1 MGVVLTLGNASSPGE
16 ELEEVLEEELEEE
29 KLEEEKLEEEKL
41 EEEKH
46 EEEKHEEEKREEE
59 KCDDEPGVESL
70 RGVAPPQELEANR
83 TEFSLIPPQVPS

>member
-16 ELEEVLEEELEEE
+16 ELEEEHEEEREEE
-29 KLEEEKLEEEKL
+29 KLK
-41 EEEKH
+41 
-46 EEEKHEEEKREEE
+46 EEKREEE